1 MSITPLAFSPSSLQ
15 TRPSVF
21 SLSVTWLKSISEELE
36 RSPSLD
42 EEISAELEDRLLE
55 LEEDDVALDDA
66 SSACELEDA
75 AVPLEE
81 EFCVWEEELLSEE
94 VSFAEDDS
102 AVDDVSAELD
112 KYSIS
117 VLELSDSNCSAP
129 VAELSLSPQDAS
141 NKAKK
146 M

>member
-21 SLSVTWLKSISEELE
+21 SSSVTWLKSISEELE

-81 EFCVWEEELLSEE
+81 EFFVWEEELLPS
-94 VSFAEDDS
+94 AEDEDIS
-102 AVDDVSAELD
+102 ASAELD
-112 KYSIS
+112 EKSIP
-117 VLELSDSNCSAP
+117 VLESGCSDHSTS
-129 VAELSLSPQDAS
+129 VAELSFSPQAVS
-141 NKAKK
+141 SRAKK